1 MLRLEQLEARLTP
14 AGPVWVGIG
23 IIAPNHQTGEPAQY
37 IRLIQSD
44 DPHNAEH
51 VIDLN
56 GRGRWDAIA
65 IHV

>member
-1 MLRLEQLEARLTP
+1 MLRLEQLEDREVP
-14 AGPVWVGIG
+14 AVWVGIG